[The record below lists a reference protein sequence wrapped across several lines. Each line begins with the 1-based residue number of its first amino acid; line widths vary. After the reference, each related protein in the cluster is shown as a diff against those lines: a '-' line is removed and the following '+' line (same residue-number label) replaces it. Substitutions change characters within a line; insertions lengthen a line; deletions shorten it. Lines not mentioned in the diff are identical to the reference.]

1 MSQEQPAMLNVAGRE
16 HDLENDKAR
25 MSNHE
30 IMAKRGGR
38 KRKASAVA
46 CLIQNCSFGSPRL
59 FFMQLASHGSP
70 PHQMFHRH
78 SHCAFN
84 TSINA
89 SCGILIFPML

>member
-38 KRKASAVA
+38 KRKASAELHA
-46 CLIQNCSFGSPRL
+46 
-59 FFMQLASHGSP
+59 
-70 PHQMFHRH
+70 
-78 SHCAFN
+78 
-84 TSINA
+84 
-89 SCGILIFPML
+89 